1 MFDWQRALAR
11 TAIPALILMALIG
24 ALSLGV
30 GASPAQADEVTKTF
44 SISGR
49 AKVHIQTDDGA
60 VRVSTGD
67 IKQVEIRV
75 EYSGY
80 KLDRDLRVSTTQ
92 NGDSVDVVAKTTSGS
107 WFSFGVRH
115 SNLRVEVHM
124 PRDADLEVTSGDGGV
139 EVDAINGSLNVHTG
153 DGHITVQGARG
164 DMHLRAGDGHIEGR
178 DLDGTLEA
186 TTGDGHINV
195 TGRFDSLNLRAGD
208 GSVTARALAGSK
220 VQPSWTIHTGDG
232 SVDLEIPGELQA
244 NLEAST
250 HDGHISMGIQ
260 VTVEGSFSSSRV
272 QGKINGGGG
281 QVSIHT
287 GDGSIH
293 LSKT

>member
-1 MFDWQRALAR
+1 MLDWQRVMTKAV
-11 TAIPALILMALIG
+11 IPTLVFSGLIG
-24 ALSLGV
+24 AFSL

-49 AKVHIQTDDGA
+49 AKVHIQTDDGS

-67 IKQVEIRV
+67 IKQVQIRV

-92 NGDSVDVVAKTTSGS
+92 NGDSVDIVAKTTSGS
-107 WFSFGVRH
+107 WFSFGVH
-115 SNLRVEVHM
+115 HTNLSVEVHM
-124 PRDADLEVTSGDGGV
+124 PKDADLEVTSGDGGV

-195 TGRFDSLNLRAGD
+195 TGRFDSLNLRSGD
-208 GSVTARALAGSK
+208 GSVTARALTGSK

-232 SVDLEIPGELQA
+232 SVDLEVPGELQA

-250 HDGHISMGIQ
+250 NDGHISMGIQ

>member
-1 MFDWQRALAR
+1 MLDRRTALAK
-11 TAIPALILMALIG
+11 AIIPYLVLTGLAG
-24 ALSLGV
+24 AFLLGPSSV
-30 GASPAQADEVTKTF
+30 QAEEVTKTF

-49 AKVHIQTDDGA
+49 AKVRIQTDDGG

-67 IKQVEIRV
+67 IKQVQVRV
-75 EYSGY
+75 EYEGY
-80 KLDRDLRVSTTQ
+80 KLDHDLRVSTTQ
-92 NGDSVDVVAKTTSGS
+92 DGDTVDISAKTMGN
-107 WFSFGVRH
+107 WGFHFGVHRT
-115 SNLRVEVHM
+115 NLRVEVHM
-124 PRDADLEVTSGDGGV
+124 PKDADLEVTSGDGGV
-139 EVDAINGSLNVHTG
+139 EVDALNGSLNVHTG

-178 DLDGTLEA
+178 NLDGTLEA

-195 TGRFDSLNLRAGD
+195 TGRFDSLNLRSGD
-208 GSVTARALAGSK
+208 GSVTARALTGSK

-250 HDGHISMGIQ
+250 HDGHISLGIP
-260 VTVEGSFSSSRV
+260 VMVEGSFSSSRV
-272 QGKINGGGG
+272 QGKMNGGGG

>member
-1 MFDWQRALAR
+1 MLDRQKGLAK
-11 TAIPALILMALIG
+11 TVIPTLIFTALIG
-24 ALSLGV
+24 GFLL

-115 SNLRVEVHM
+115 SSLRVEVHM
-124 PRDADLEVTSGDGGV
+124 PKDADLEVTSGDGGV

-195 TGRFDSLNLRAGD
+195 TGRFDSLNLRSGD

>member
-1 MFDWQRALAR
+1 MLNRSR
-11 TAIPALILMALIG
+11 IPAKAVVPFVVFTGLMSVFL
-24 ALSLGV
+24 LGV
-30 GASPAQADEVTKTF
+30 APAWAEEVTKTF
-44 SISGR
+44 PLSGR
-49 AKVHIQTDDGA
+49 AKVRIQTDDGA
-60 VRVSTGD
+60 VRVSTGE
-67 IKQVEIRV
+67 IKQVQVRV
-75 EYSGY
+75 EYEGY

-92 NGDSVDVVAKTTSGS
+92 SGDSVDISAKTIGS
-107 WFSFGVRH
+107 WGIHFGVHRT
-115 SNLRVEVHM
+115 NLRVEVHM
-124 PRDADLEVTSGDGGV
+124 PKEADLEVTTGDGGV
-139 EVDAINGSLNVHTG
+139 DIDSISGRLNVHTG
-153 DGHITVQGARG
+153 DGHINVQGARG
-164 DMHLRAGDGHIEGR
+164 DMHLRAGDGHVEGR
-178 DLDGTLEA
+178 DLDGTLEV

-220 VQPSWTIHTGDG
+220 VQQSWTIHTGDG

-250 HDGHISMGIQ
+250 HDGHISLGIP
-260 VTVEGSFSSSRV
+260 VMVEGSFSSSRV
-272 QGKINGGGG
+272 QGKMNGGGG